1 MKQAC
6 SRSQNDLAEGRR
18 APQMTQTGGLLWKLS
33 RTARSISRLS
43 LAIFGIV
50 LAGLLASCE
59 SMTIQHRYDPL
70 EASAFFADERS
81 ARPLTPGTV
90 ARGSLDEEDA
100 FYTGRDEENR
110 FLTEIPLEINSELLE
125 RGRERYDIYCAPCH
139 GLDGYGEGMIV
150 RRGFPAPQSFHTDRL
165 RAAPEGY
172 YFDVITNGFG
182 RMYAYS
188 YRIQPEDRW
197 AVVAYIRALQLS
209 QFAGEQDVP
218 PEARPEL
225 EGTAP

>member
-1 MKQAC
+1 MKHAC
-6 SRSQNDLAEGRR
+6 SRSQNDLSGSRK
-18 APQMTQTGGLLWKLS
+18 APQMTQTGGLLWKQS

-43 LAIFGIV
+43 LALFGIV
-50 LAGLLASCE
+50 LGGLLASCE

-81 ARPLTPGTV
+81 ARPLIPGTV
-90 ARGSLDEEDA
+90 ARGSLDEKDA

-110 FLTEIPLEINSELLE
+110 FLAEIPLEINSELLE

-197 AVVAYIRALQLS
+197 AVVAYIRAL
-209 QFAGEQDVP
+209 
-218 PEARPEL
+218 
-225 EGTAP
+225 